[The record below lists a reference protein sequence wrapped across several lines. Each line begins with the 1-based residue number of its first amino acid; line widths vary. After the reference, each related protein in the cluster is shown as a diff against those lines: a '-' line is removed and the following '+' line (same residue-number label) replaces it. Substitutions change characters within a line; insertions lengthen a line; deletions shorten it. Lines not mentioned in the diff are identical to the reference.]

1 MEPPTLVFGQDFGPL
16 VDQNGNNVPFAPL
29 LRTRETLPYGMLR
42 SSWTLYQPHAL
53 VWNYAF
59 WNGRTNFGKA
69 CHLGP
74 SKIPQLKWAVS
85 GLHGF
90 WTHISSEDAEA
101 LPEHLVRNYCGNC
114 FHPALI
120 SSALGKNDMLRS
132 WAAGGEGGPSTFVA
146 DQSETFKVFA
156 TLCDRVETE
165 AKHRGKKEKLD
176 IDRTLPPFH
185 TVELRDSQ
193 QRYSHVVSEK
203 PEVLPP
209 LMGGCKKVRVTK
221 TERHIQQ
228 CIDAALHKLEENQC
242 LALRTVGLVRIFD
255 GLRAT
260 SFIPFDYAACIIGE
274 DPTRLR
280 QFASRFPHQCPSLQ
294 LVETLR
300 FAFRHWEAH
309 PTLCTLM
316 SVLVAGTHLKQDSV
330 WPTGHVL
337 LMPGQ
342 DTNQVCY
349 IGAEAPKLLLLVNA
363 ARPQAPDVYVVEAAA
378 YQRTIQLGR
387 LFIACQQSW
396 PDTQLQPDV
405 EYSVELRDG
414 QGILNVGAYHCQQ
427 EGCLVCFLVGSL
439 QVAFCPWHTPPVVT
453 EERGHLSVADFFC
466 TKNLSTSTV
475 DLVGQLVDGPCAS
488 AIQIF
493 HVCTSEQ
500 IHQLGS
506 QLQLVQHRV
515 SLFHSSLSEAI
526 I

>member
-1 MEPPTLVFGQDFGPL
+1 MGCYVPRGHCINRMPSSGTMHSGMVGPTL
-16 VDQNGNNVPFAPL
+16 AKHA
-29 LRTRETLPYGMLR
+29 TL
-42 SSWTLYQPHAL
+42 AL
-53 VWNYAF
+53 A
-59 WNGRTNFGKA
+59 R
-69 CHLGP
+69 C
-74 SKIPQLKWAVS
+74 QLKWAVS

-260 SFIPFDYAACIIGE
+260 SFILL
-274 DPTRLR
+274 T
-280 QFASRFPHQCPSLQ
+280 
-294 LVETLR
+294 
-300 FAFRHWEAH
+300 
-309 PTLCTLM
+309 
-316 SVLVAGTHLKQDSV
+316 SV
-330 WPTGHVL
+330 
-337 LMPGQ
+337 
-342 DTNQVCY
+342 
-349 IGAEAPKLLLLVNA
+349 
-363 ARPQAPDVYVVEAAA
+363 
-378 YQRTIQLGR
+378 
-387 LFIACQQSW
+387 
-396 PDTQLQPDV
+396 
-405 EYSVELRDG
+405 
-414 QGILNVGAYHCQQ
+414 
-427 EGCLVCFLVGSL
+427 
-439 QVAFCPWHTPPVVT
+439 
-453 EERGHLSVADFFC
+453 RGV
-466 TKNLSTSTV
+466 
-475 DLVGQLVDGPCAS
+475 
-488 AIQIF
+488 
-493 HVCTSEQ
+493 
-500 IHQLGS
+500 
-506 QLQLVQHRV
+506 VQH
-515 SLFHSSLSEAI
+515 
-526 I
+526 